1 MYSNL
6 KTFLSLLNLT
16 CAVSSGTKED
26 ANRSWT
32 ISHVHYF
39 RGLCVFHSWPFHC
52 LSLDSCSSCLNLSM
66 RRKWI
71 SSVLTKVQTPLV
83 SSKTSG
89 LLSQSFRFG
98 SRTASARTILSMRLR
113 ESGMAQKHTSTLKCK
128 RSRKKEN
135 VRKVARLEPIPTGMS
150 KKPSITSRRREE
162 HA

>member
-6 KTFLSLLNLT
+6 KTFLSLVNLT
-16 CAVSSGTKED
+16 CASATKED

-32 ISHVHYF
+32 IGHVHYF
-39 RGLCVFHSWPFHC
+39 RGLCVFHLWPFHC

-89 LLSQSFRFG
+89 LLSQSFRFR

-128 RSRKKEN
+128 RSGSKDH
-135 VRKVARLEPIPTGMS
+135 VTKVARLEDIIIRI
-150 KKPSITSRRREE
+150 KRSITPRRREE